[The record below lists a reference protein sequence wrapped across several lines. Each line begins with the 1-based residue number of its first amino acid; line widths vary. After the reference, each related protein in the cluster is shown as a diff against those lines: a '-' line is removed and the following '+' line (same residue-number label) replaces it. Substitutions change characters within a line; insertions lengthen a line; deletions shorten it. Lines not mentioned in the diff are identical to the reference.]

1 MASCRSA
8 PSEPRR
14 SEYTVE
20 QKLGHIVRLKSR
32 IEQLNGFDPQ
42 RVQKRFDEP
51 EVLALQTAVADT
63 LSAVFGPGTP
73 EYNRYSDAARLDQGP
88 VFAGMDFGGR
98 GH

>member
-51 EVLALQTAVADT
+51 EVRVLQPALADPLTGVC
-63 LSAVFGPGTP
+63 GPRPP
-73 EYNRYSDAARLDQGP
+73 EYTRYIDVARRDEGP
-88 VFAGMDFGGR
+88 VSAGMDFGGR
-98 GH
+98 EH